1 MLHPNSKDVSS
12 YLINMES
19 SSFENL
25 SAIETKIDA
34 KIDTKID
41 AKIESKI
48 QEVHERF
55 MEDILNKIDEKF
67 ENETKKNNYL
77 FSQINKKCKKLEEE
91 TKKINEKMNNHDKR
105 SEILRDL
112 NEVTIFDLR
121 KLHRDNIGQ
130 GKFNQHIASKVS
142 MIEESNKYFYG
153 KIENLFGN
161 FEKMINI
168 KFESLSNKFDRIE
181 NLISR
186 SKDSLELS
194 FCVNKSETDKKFE
207 YLFSLQQKNE
217 IRLDSLSDRVLTN
230 EQKSLRFEKTFDS
243 ISDVIKTSR

>member
-91 TKKINEKMNNHDKR
+91 TKKINEKMNNHDKLPTF
-105 SEILRDL
+105 SHLYYDYKYSQDL
-112 NEVTIFDLR
+112 
-121 KLHRDNIGQ
+121 
-130 GKFNQHIASKVS
+130 A
-142 MIEESNKYFYG
+142 
-153 KIENLFGN
+153 
-161 FEKMINI
+161 
-168 KFESLSNKFDRIE
+168 
-181 NLISR
+181 
-186 SKDSLELS
+186 
-194 FCVNKSETDKKFE
+194 
-207 YLFSLQQKNE
+207 
-217 IRLDSLSDRVLTN
+217 
-230 EQKSLRFEKTFDS
+230 
-243 ISDVIKTSR
+243 